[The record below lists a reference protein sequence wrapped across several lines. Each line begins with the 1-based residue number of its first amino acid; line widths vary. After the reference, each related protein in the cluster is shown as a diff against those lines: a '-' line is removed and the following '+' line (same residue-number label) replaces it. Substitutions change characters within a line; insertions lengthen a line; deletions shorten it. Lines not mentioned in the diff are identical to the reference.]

1 VLGSLPIIANTDC
14 LNAPMNDRTISPP
27 IHDPELDRHVKN
39 TGASKTVYALVTPE
53 TEAAKNFILGN
64 VVDGP
69 DAARRHYFEQFRD
82 AWTGKQ
88 YACHEAFIE
97 RWMAWATPVVAIDA
111 AGFSWRYPTA
121 GGSEALFHVI
131 AAYGNRARNERFD
144 PEVHVFA
151 GEYEGYKAYAEA
163 CGIAVTEHRRA
174 DWQTVGRTLPATAL
188 FCLSQPSAIDGNVW
202 PHANAFLSLLAAA
215 SDRPRVL
222 LDVTYV
228 GSIAEAP
235 SARIA
240 ADSPAVQALAFSLS
254 KPFGVYYDRIGGI
267 LCREAMPSLFGNQ
280 WFKNLTSLQLGQA
293 LLDRHDVFD
302 LPRRYQRVQIEAAA
316 RVGDRLGVKL
326 SPCDIVILAQAASS
340 AIADRALAAFLR
352 RPAGDPDAS
361 LRLCLTPTMAEMIGT
376 AGPIGIPGGAS

>member
-1 VLGSLPIIANTDC
+1 
-14 LNAPMNDRTISPP
+14 MNDRTMSPP
-27 IHDPELDRHVKN
+27 IHDPELDRRVKN
-39 TGASKTVYALVTPE
+39 TGASKTVYALVMPE
-53 TEAAKNFILGN
+53 TEAAKNLILGN
-64 VVDGP
+64 AMDGP
-69 DAARRHYFEQFRD
+69 DAPRRHYFEQFRD

-131 AAYGNRARNERFD
+131 AAYGNRARSERFD

-151 GEYEGYKAYAEA
+151 GEYEGFKAYAEA
-163 CGIAVTEHRRA
+163 CGIAVTEHPRA

-202 PHANAFLSLLAAA
+202 RHANAFLSLLAAA
-215 SDRPRVL
+215 SDEPRVL

-240 ADSPAVQALAFSLS
+240 ADSPAVRALAFSLS

-267 LCREAMPSLFGNQ
+267 LCREVMPSLFGNQ

-302 LPRRYQRVQIEAAA
+302 LPRRYQRVQTEAAA

-326 SPCDIVILAQAASS
+326 SPCDIVILAQAASG

-361 LRLCLTPTMAEMIGT
+361 LRLCLTPMMAEMIGT
-376 AGPIGIPGGAS
+376 AGPIAIPGGAS